1 MRASKSTPTGIAT
14 GIATG
19 PATGIDRAVR
29 LPALVLGLTLVAGA
43 QTTDTSAGPNTAGTP
58 RQEQQQQQQRQGG
71 GADPSDDAFKMGS
84 PPALPPGVSEEQI
97 WPAATAE
104 GWKQPCLIKWQR
116 TFADALKVARAEN
129 RPLLVA
135 VNMDGEIA
143 SEHFAGV
150 RYRDPVTAA
159 LMSRYVCVIA
169 SVYRHTPRDY
179 DETGARVECPRF
191 GTVTCS
197 EHIENE
203 RELYAKYFDG
213 KRISPRHIV
222 LDLEEKETLDVYFS
236 WDTETVI
243 TTFKKG
249 VEGWPEPSPRPEKDL
264 TARVQS
270 SDVSDREFI
279 ERSFKTG
286 DRETKRQLLQTLLQ
300 ARVVDQVELLRA
312 AIFGFDPELAKLAR
326 RALAQCDTEPALD
339 LMAEALQVPL
349 EASERELLLAAVTRL
364 AQTSPRAKTLAALH
378 SGLPRG
384 SQTIDTRSL
393 AAEYGASSI
402 RNADL
407 DAREGAVAARPKEPA
422 ALLEFAEALL
432 ARAEQASTARY
443 ATLLVEDARTNALA
457 AEKLGAS
464 GARLDAVLA
473 VAAAELG
480 DRETAAKRAVA
491 AVEGGL
497 LRLRANEGELGA
509 SEINLTE
516 RARGRILRLFADA
529 RQRAIRAAFKAGT
542 EWPPEW
548 LADVNAA
555 YTALAAGD
563 QIDESALLEQHD
575 FLRWLGATARA
586 NAVLDEAL
594 ERFPNSAELHARLR
608 GRLLYEGGPAGL
620 EKGYEDRLA
629 REATLAARPDAT
641 ADAPATGDSQLTWF
655 AGYASLV
662 AAEHLRR
669 RNQFDAALAAYG
681 RAARH
686 YQQNI
691 ARFPDG
697 RDTALH
703 FVALGAAGEARVL
716 LEQGDL
722 ARATERLL
730 AAFETRPDSAATQD
744 GLGLSPIQ
752 TAKMLFAKLEE
763 SGDPARAARV
773 QAALDALDPR
783 LLEPPPSERFGSGGR
798 GRRQGGQTGGPGG
811 GR

>member
-1 MRASKSTPTGIAT
+1 MRALPSTPTG
-14 GIATG
+14 
-19 PATGIDRAVR
+19 
-29 LPALVLGLTLVAGA
+29 LVAGFARALRAPALSLGLVLAA
-43 QTTDTSAGPNTAGTP
+43 QAQSTDTPAARDAASAPGQAAAPQP
-58 RQEQQQQQQRQGG
+58 RQGG

-249 VEGWPEPSPRPEKDL
+249 VEGWPEPSPQPEKDL
-264 TARVQS
+264 TARVRS

-286 DRETKRQLLQTLLQ
+286 DRETKRKLLQTLLE
-300 ARVVDQVELLRA
+300 ARVVDQVEILRA

-349 EASERELLLAAVTRL
+349 EASERELLLAAVARL

-393 AAEYGASSI
+393 AAEYGASSV

-432 ARAEQASTARY
+432 ARAEQAPTARY

-457 AEKLGAS
+457 AEKLGAR
-464 GARLDAVLA
+464 GARLDALLA

-480 DRETAAKRAVA
+480 DRETASTRAVA

-497 LRLRANEGELGA
+497 LRLRANEGEEGA
-509 SEINLTE
+509 IEINLTE
-516 RARGRILRLFADA
+516 RARGRILRLFAEA

-586 NAVLDEAL
+586 NAVLDDAL
-594 ERFPNSAELHARLR
+594 ARFPNSAELHARLR

-620 EKGYEDRLA
+620 EKGYDDRLA
-629 REATLAARPDAT
+629 REATFA
-641 ADAPATGDSQLTWF
+641 APATGDSQLTWF

-686 YQQNI
+686 YQTNI
-691 ARFPDG
+691 ELFPDG

-703 FVALGAAGEARVL
+703 FIALGAAGEARVW

-752 TAKMLFAKLEE
+752 TAKMLQAKLEE
-763 SGDPARAARV
+763 SGAATKAARV
-773 QAALDALDPR
+773 KAALDALDPK
-783 LLEPPPSERFGSGGR
+783 LLEPPPSERFGSGAR
-798 GRRQGGQTGGPGG
+798 GRRPGGQGG
-811 GR
+811 R